1 MRKDKNGTQEPKA
14 KYRVRNWAAYNA
26 GLINRGNITMWIGD
40 DALANMPDTE
50 PTRGRSRLYSD
61 ALIQALLGLKTVFH
75 LPLRALQGFAQSL
88 RDLAF
93 AELPV
98 PNYTTVCRRAQA
110 LQVKLPVIHSDEPLH
125 LVVDSTGAKV
135 CGEGEWK
142 VRQHGYSKRRT
153 WRKVH
158 LALDA
163 NTGQLRAALMTHQDV
178 ADGEVLPELLEQIS
192 ADESIDTI
200 GGDGA
205 YDTQA
210 CYASITARGALP
222 SIPPREGAVHWPT
235 TTPGA
240 SRRNAALDAI
250 AQGSRREWKQQS
262 GYHRRSLAENAMYR
276 LKTLTGPCLWARR
289 TDTQATEVAVR
300 VGVLNRMA
308 ELSRPQSVRIAR
320 DHEQRHHFVL
330 TPDLCN
336 NVHSSAERRQG
347 RVSCAMHATI

>member
-26 GLINRGNITMWIGD
+26 GLINRGNITMWIDD

-98 PNYTTVCRRAQA
+98 PNYTTVCRRAQT

-135 CGEGEWK
+135 YGEGEWK

-158 LALDA
+158 LALDT

-178 ADGEVLPELLEQIS
+178 ADGEVLPELLEQVS

-205 YDTQA
+205 YDTPA
-210 CYASITARGALP
+210 CYASITARGAIP

-276 LKTLTGPCLWARR
+276 LKTLTDPCLWARR

-308 ELSRPQSVRIAR
+308 ELARPQSVRIA
-320 DHEQRHHFVL
+320 
-330 TPDLCN
+330 
-336 NVHSSAERRQG
+336 
-347 RVSCAMHATI
+347 

>member
-1 MRKDKNGTQEPKA
+1 MRKNKNGTQEPKE
-14 KYRVRNWAAYNA
+14 KYRVRNWAAYDA
-26 GLINRGNITMWIGD
+26 GLINRGNITMWIDD

-75 LPLRALQGFAQSL
+75 LTLRALQGFAQSL

-98 PNYTTVCRRAQA
+98 PNYTTACRRAQT
-110 LQVKLPVIHSDEPLH
+110 LQVKLPVINSDEPLH

-135 CGEGEWK
+135 YGEGEWK
-142 VRQHGYSKRRT
+142 VRQRGYSKRRT

-158 LALDA
+158 LALDT
-163 NTGQLRAALMTHQDV
+163 NTGQLRTALMTHQDV
-178 ADGEVLPELLEQIS
+178 ADGEVLPELLEQIP

-200 GGDGA
+200 GGDCDCDGA

-210 CYASITARGALP
+210 SSITARGAIP
-222 SIPPREGAVHWPT
+222 SIPPHEGAVHWPT

-240 SRRNAALDAI
+240 SRRNATLDAI

-262 GYHRRSLAENAMYR
+262 GYHRRSLVENAMYR

-308 ELSRPQSVRIAR
+308 ELARPQSVRIA
-320 DHEQRHHFVL
+320 
-330 TPDLCN
+330 
-336 NVHSSAERRQG
+336 
-347 RVSCAMHATI
+347 

>member
-26 GLINRGNITMWIGD
+26 GLINRGNITMRIDD

-98 PNYTTVCRRAQA
+98 PNYTTVCRRAQT

-135 CGEGEWK
+135 YGEGEWK

-158 LALDA
+158 LALDT

-178 ADGEVLPELLEQIS
+178 ADGEVLPELLEQVS

-210 CYASITARGALP
+210 CYASITARGAIP

-276 LKTLTGPCLWARR
+276 LKTLTDPCLWARR

-308 ELSRPQSVRIAR
+308 ELARPQSVRIA
-320 DHEQRHHFVL
+320 
-330 TPDLCN
+330 
-336 NVHSSAERRQG
+336 
-347 RVSCAMHATI
+347 

>member
-26 GLINRGNITMWIGD
+26 GLINRGNITMWIDD

-98 PNYTTVCRRAQA
+98 PNYTTVCRRAQT

-135 CGEGEWK
+135 YGEGEWK

-158 LALDA
+158 LALDT

-178 ADGEVLPELLEQIS
+178 ADGEVLPELLEQVS

-210 CYASITARGALP
+210 CYASITARGAIP

-276 LKTLTGPCLWARR
+276 LKTLTDPCLWARR

-308 ELSRPQSVRIAR
+308 ELARPQSVRIA
-320 DHEQRHHFVL
+320 
-330 TPDLCN
+330 
-336 NVHSSAERRQG
+336 
-347 RVSCAMHATI
+347 

>member
-1 MRKDKNGTQEPKA
+1 
-14 KYRVRNWAAYNA
+14 
-26 GLINRGNITMWIGD
+26 MWIDD

-98 PNYTTVCRRAQA
+98 PNYTTVCRRAQT

-135 CGEGEWK
+135 YGEGEWK

-158 LALDA
+158 LALDT

-178 ADGEVLPELLEQIS
+178 ADGEVLPELLEQVS

-210 CYASITARGALP
+210 CYASITARGAIP

-276 LKTLTGPCLWARR
+276 LKTLTDPCLWARR

-308 ELSRPQSVRIAR
+308 ELARPQSVRIA
-320 DHEQRHHFVL
+320 
-330 TPDLCN
+330 
-336 NVHSSAERRQG
+336 
-347 RVSCAMHATI
+347 